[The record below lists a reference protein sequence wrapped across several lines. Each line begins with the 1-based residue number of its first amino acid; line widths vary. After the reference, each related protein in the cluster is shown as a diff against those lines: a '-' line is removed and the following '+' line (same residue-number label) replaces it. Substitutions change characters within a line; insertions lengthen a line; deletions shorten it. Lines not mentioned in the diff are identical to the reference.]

1 MVFDT
6 TVSFLEE
13 RGKQDGD
20 REGEDLEEGKKIG
33 SSVFCSFF
41 DVPVYRLKPYIWH
54 HDWATLLQSTNPLWA
69 GHLAIGLKL
78 PF

>member
-13 RGKQDGD
+13 RGKQDGG

-33 SSVFCSFF
+33 SSVFCSFSMSRF
-41 DVPVYRLKPYIWH
+41 TD
-54 HDWATLLQSTNPLWA
+54 
-69 GHLAIGLKL
+69 
-78 PF
+78 